1 MRTRDSKPAADVAI
15 IGGGFSGALCA
26 LHMSAAQPDLRISI
40 IERGP
45 RLGPGLAYGACAPE
59 HLLNVPVNRLGIG
72 LEPSFESWVRE
83 HADPAVLTQALEESG
98 GKLGDAFVPRLL
110 FGDYLEDLVKRLLAR
125 GQVRWLRGDAVAFL
139 DGHKRGVLLADGRAV
154 EARSVI
160 LALGNQTP
168 SPPDGSLSEL
178 QNLPEYIGDPW
189 SPTATAAIAAD
200 DPVTIIGA
208 GLTMIDVVLMLR
220 GQGHR
225 GRITA
230 FSRRGLLP
238 RVHAFGGQWPPFP
251 ERLVRTSP
259 ATMTR
264 NVRREVEHAIVQGV
278 PWQRVIDAIRPAI
291 ADIWAN
297 WNMAER
303 QRFLRHLRPYW
314 DIFRHRMPRRV
325 ADAIEALRAS
335 GDLEIVA
342 GRLRGYSHVDD
353 GVELRISRA
362 RGGDDTLNTRHI
374 INCTGPRTDFSVLS
388 SPIILDA
395 RRKRL
400 IKADEFGLGIETD
413 ACAVIDE
420 NGAMSDWLYAIG
432 PLTRPAWWEITAAP
446 EINAQIGRLAASFAP
461 PGAVRA
467 PAAGSI
473 HDFGWEI

>member
-1 MRTRDSKPAADVAI
+1 MRKRDSRLAADVVI

-26 LHMSAAQPDLRISI
+26 LHLSAAQPDLQISI

-59 HLLNVPVNRLGIG
+59 HLLNVPVSRLGMG
-72 LEPSFESWVRE
+72 LEPSFEAWLHDTV
-83 HADPAVLTQALEESG
+83 DPSLLAQALEESD
-98 GKLGDAFVPRLL
+98 GKLGDAFVPRSL
-110 FGDYLEDLVKRLLAR
+110 FGDYLEDLVKRLLAPGR
-125 GQVRWLRGDAVAFL
+125 VRWLRGDAVAFI
-139 DGHKRGVLLADGRAV
+139 DGHKRGVLLADGREI
-154 EARSVI
+154 EAKSVV

-178 QNLPEYIGDPW
+178 QNLSEYIGDPW
-189 SPTATAAIAAD
+189 SPVATAAIGAD
-200 DPVTIIGA
+200 DAVTIIGA

-225 GRITA
+225 GKITA

-238 RVHAFGGQWPPFP
+238 RVHAFGGQWPQFP

-259 ATMTR
+259 ATMVR
-264 NVRREVEHAIVQGV
+264 NVRREVELALARGV
-278 PWQRVIDAIRPAI
+278 PWQRVIDAVRPTI
-291 ADIWAN
+291 SDIWAG
-297 WNMAER
+297 WTSSER

-314 DIFRHRMPRRV
+314 DIFRHRMPKRV
-325 ADAIEALRAS
+325 ADAIGALQAS
-335 GDLEIVA
+335 GHLEIVA
-342 GRLRGYSHVDD
+342 GRLRGYAHGDD
-353 GVELRISRA
+353 GVELLITRA
-362 RGGDDTLNTRHI
+362 RGGEDTINSKHI

-400 IKADEFGLGIETD
+400 IQADEFGLGIETQ
-413 ACAVIDE
+413 ACTVI
-420 NGAMSDWLYAIG
+420 NGDGARSDWLYAIG

-446 EINAQIGRLAASFAP
+446 EINAQIHRLAASFATP
-461 PGAVRA
+461 KSARA

-473 HDFGWEI
+473 HDLSWEI

>member
-1 MRTRDSKPAADVAI
+1 MSARNSREAADVVI

-26 LHMSAAQPDLRISI
+26 LHLSATQPELLISI
-40 IERGP
+40 IERGQ

-59 HLLNVPVNRLGIG
+59 HLLNVPVGRLGMG
-72 LEPSFESWVRE
+72 LEPSFETWVRQN
-83 HADPAVLTQALEESG
+83 ADPATLAQALEESG

-110 FGDYLEDLVKRLLAR
+110 FGDYLEDLVKRLLAPGR
-125 GQVRWLRGDAVAFL
+125 IRWLRGDAVAFL
-139 DGHKRGVLLADGRAV
+139 DGHKRGVLLADGR
-154 EARSVI
+154 EIEGKSVV

-189 SPTATAAIAAD
+189 SPTATGAIDAD

-225 GRITA
+225 GKITA

-238 RVHAFGGQWPPFP
+238 REHAFGGQWPQFP
-251 ERLVRTSP
+251 ERLVRASP
-259 ATMTR
+259 AVM
-264 NVRREVEHAIVQGV
+264 VRTVRHEVELAVAQGV

-291 ADIWAN
+291 AHIWAG
-297 WNMAER
+297 WSRSER

-325 ADAIEALRAS
+325 ADTIASLQAS
-335 GDLEIVA
+335 GDLEVVA
-342 GRLRGYSHVDD
+342 GRLRGYKHVDD
-353 GVELRISRA
+353 GVELRITRA
-362 RGGDDTLNTRHI
+362 RGRNDILRTRHI

-400 IKADEFGLGIETD
+400 IKADEFGLGIETN

-420 NGAMSDWLYAIG
+420 GGAASDWLYAVG

-446 EINAQIGRLAASFAP
+446 EINAQIAKLAQSFATP
-461 PGAVRA
+461 RAVTV
-467 PAAGSI
+467 PAAGSV

>member
-1 MRTRDSKPAADVAI
+1 MRKRDSKPAADVVI

-26 LHMSAAQPDLRISI
+26 LHLSAAQPDLQISI

-59 HLLNVPVNRLGIG
+59 HLLNVPVSRLGMG
-72 LEPSFESWVRE
+72 LEPSFEAWLHDTV
-83 HADPAVLTQALEESG
+83 DPSLLAQALEESD
-98 GKLGDAFVPRLL
+98 GKLGDAFVPRSL
-110 FGDYLEDLVKRLLAR
+110 FGDYLEDLIKSLLAAGR
-125 GQVRWLRGDAVAFL
+125 VRWLRGDAVAFL
-139 DGHKRGVLLADGRAV
+139 DGHKRGVVLADGREI
-154 EARSVI
+154 EAKSVV

-189 SPTATAAIAAD
+189 SPTATGGIGAD

-208 GLTMIDVVLMLR
+208 GLTMIDMVLMLR

-225 GRITA
+225 GKITA

-238 RVHAFGGQWPPFP
+238 RPHAFGGQWPPFP
-251 ERLVRTSP
+251 DQLVRTSP
-259 ATMTR
+259 AVMVR
-264 NVRREVEHAIVQGV
+264 AVRREVKLAREQGV

-297 WNMAER
+297 WNSTER

-314 DIFRHRMPRRV
+314 DIFRHRMPKRV
-325 ADAIEALRAS
+325 ADEIGALEASCA
-335 GDLEIVA
+335 LEIVT
-342 GRLRGYSHVDD
+342 GRLRSFVQTDD
-353 GVELRISRA
+353 GVELNIIRA
-362 RGGDDTLNTRHI
+362 RGGADTLRPRHI

-400 IKADEFGLGIETD
+400 IKPDDFGLGIETST
-413 ACAVIDE
+413 CAVIHD
-420 NGAMSDWLYAIG
+420 NRSKSDWLYAIG

-446 EINAQIGRLAASFAP
+446 EINAQIAKLASSFNAPDFVPEPP
-461 PGAVRA
+461 PG
-467 PAAGSI
+467 S
-473 HDFGWEI
+473 HSGWQI